1 MDASIEKM
9 ELFPQL
15 EPFEHGTLDLDGL
28 HQMYWEQSGNPDG
41 VPVVFLHGG
50 PGAGASPTHRRFF
63 DPGHY
68 RIVIFDQRGAGRSK
82 PYAEVQNNTTAHLVD
97 DIEHLRQHLGID
109 KWLIFGGSW
118 GVTLALSYGVAHPD
132 RCLGFILRGVFLGT
146 NSELDWFLNGIAT
159 VFPEARRNFVEF
171 LPEEE
176 RGNLVDSY
184 YSRLTDDDPNIHRA
198 AAAAW
203 CRFEGACSTLLPGPQ
218 SSGSGGSRLGL
229 VALARIE
236 AHYFKYDMFL
246 KDRELLNK
254 IYILRDH
261 PATLIQGR
269 YDMVCPITTAD
280 TLAQSWPGAEFVIV
294 PDAGHSALEPGI
306 RSALIKA
313 SERFKA
319 LTL

>member
-1 MDASIEKM
+1 MDATTDKM
-9 ELFPQL
+9 DLFPQI

-41 VPVVFLHGG
+41 VPVIFLHGG

-68 RIVIFDQRGAGRSK
+68 RIVIFDQPGAGRSK

-97 DIEHLRQHLGID
+97 DIEHLRRHLGID
-109 KWLIFGGSW
+109 EWLIFGGSW
-118 GVTLALSYGVAHPD
+118 GVTLALSYGIAHPE
-132 RCLGFILRGVFLGT
+132 RCLGFILRGVFLGM

-171 LPEEE
+171 LSEDE
-176 RGNLVDSY
+176 RGNLVESY
-184 YSRLTDDDPNIHRA
+184 YRRLTDDDPNVHRA

-203 CRFEGACSTLLPGPQ
+203 CRYESACSTLLPGPQ
-218 SSGSGGSRLGL
+218 SSGNGGSGLGL

-236 AHYFKYDMFL
+236 AHYFKHEMFL
-246 KDRELLNK
+246 EDRELLNK
-254 IYILRDH
+254 ISILRDH
-261 PATLIQGR
+261 PATIVQGR

-280 TLAQSWPGAEFVIV
+280 MLARSWPGVEFIVV